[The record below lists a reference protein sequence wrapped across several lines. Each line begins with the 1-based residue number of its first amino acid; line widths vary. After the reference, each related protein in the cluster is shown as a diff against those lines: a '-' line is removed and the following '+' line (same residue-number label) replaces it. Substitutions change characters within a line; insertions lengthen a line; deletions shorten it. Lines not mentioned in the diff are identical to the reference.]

1 MKNLILLSPPRFN
14 PLNKNWEVFWRYEN
28 GKKQIKFFK
37 LEEKAEAETFVI
49 NKLKESESIYEQ
61 DIDKPTI
68 PSPS

>member
-14 PLNKNWEVFWRYEN
+14 PLNRNWEVFWRYEN

-37 LEEKAEAETFVI
+37 IKAEAETFVA
-49 NKLKESESIYEQ
+49 NKLKESESVYEQ
-61 DIDKPTI
+61 NIDNPTI

>member
-14 PLNKNWEVFWRYEN
+14 PLGHNWEVFWRYVN

-37 LEEKAEAETFVI
+37 IKAEAETFVA

-61 DIDKPTI
+61 DFDKPII
-68 PSPS
+68 PSSS

>member
-14 PLNKNWEVFWRYEN
+14 PLSKDYEVFWRYEN
-28 GKKQIKFFK
+28 GKKQFKFFK
-37 LEEKAEAETFVI
+37 IKAEAETFVI

-61 DIDKPTI
+61 DFDKPII

>member
-1 MKNLILLSPPRFN
+1 MKHLILLSPPRFN
-14 PLNKNWEVFWRYEN
+14 PLSKDYEVFWRYEN